1 MTSARTPLWQSISTT
16 LSDEIAAGHYGLGDR
31 LPTEAV
37 LSARFGVNRHTVR
50 RALRDLGDRGLTHS
64 RRGSGVYVAAKP
76 TDYPL
81 GRRVRFHRNLQA
93 AGRLPGRE
101 SLVTETRASNAAEAE
116 ALALPSGAPVHVY
129 DGLSLADGQPI
140 AVFRSVFPAER
151 FPGLLSVLI
160 EEQSVTAAL
169 ARCGVPD
176 YTRASTRLNAV
187 TATPTQALHLRI
199 ADGTPLLR
207 SVAINV
213 DSAGLPVEYG
223 TTWFAGDR
231 VTITL
236 GDDADPRD
244 GRHGPVTEAD

>member
-1 MTSARTPLWQSISTT
+1 MTSARTPLWQSISTA

-50 RALRDLGDRGLTHS
+50 RALRDLGDRGLIHS

-81 GRRVRFHRNLQA
+81 GRRVRFHRNLEA
-93 AGRLPGRE
+93 AGRLPGRA
-101 SLVTETRASNAAEAE
+101 SLATETRASNAAEAA
-116 ALALPSGAPVHVY
+116 ALALPTGGPVHVY

-151 FPGLLSVLI
+151 FPGLLTVLM

-169 ARCGVPD
+169 ARCGVAD

-236 GDDADPRD
+236 GEDADPGP

>member
-1 MTSARTPLWQSISTT
+1 MTGARTPLWQSIATT

-37 LSARFGVNRHTVR
+37 LSARFGVNRHTLR
-50 RALRDLGDRGLTHS
+50 RALRDLAERGLVHS

-81 GRRVRFHRNLQA
+81 GRRVRFHRNLRA
-93 AGRLPGRE
+93 AGRLPGKE
-101 SLVTETRASNAAEAE
+101 ILATETRAASADEAR
-116 ALALPSGAPVHVY
+116 ALDLPEGDGVHVY

-140 AVFRSVFPAER
+140 AVFRSVFPAAR
-151 FPGLLSVLI
+151 FPGLPAALRD
-160 EEQSVTAAL
+160 ERSVTAAL
-169 ARCGVPD
+169 ARFGVAD

-199 ADGTPLLR
+199 GDGAPVLR
-207 SVAINV
+207 TTGINV
-213 DSAGLPVEYG
+213 DSTGRPVEYG

-236 GDDADPRD
+236 DPEAE
-244 GRHGPVTEAD
+244 GRHGPVMEAD

>member
-1 MTSARTPLWQSISTT
+1 MTSARTPLWQSIATA
-16 LSDEIAAGHYGLGDR
+16 LSDEIGAGHYGLGDR

-64 RRGSGVYVAAKP
+64 RRGSGVYVAATP

-81 GRRVRFHRNLQA
+81 GRRVRFHQNLQA
-93 AGRLPGRE
+93 AGRLPGKE
-101 SLVTETRASNAAEAE
+101 ILVTETRAANAAEAE
-116 ALALPSGAPVHVY
+116 ALALPTGAPVHVY

-140 AVFRSVFPAER
+140 AVFRSVFPAGR
-151 FPGLLSVLI
+151 LPGLLEALH
-160 EEQSVTAAL
+160 EERSVTAAL
-169 ARCGVPD
+169 ARCGVAD

-199 ADGTPLLR
+199 SDGAPILR
-207 SVAINV
+207 TVGINV

-236 GDDADPRD
+236 DDGADPRH